1 MAAAAA
7 ASVRTCAALSGSR
20 HAAATRAEAHTF
32 AGCGRR
38 GGAHSWRHPRRRG
51 LAAVVCL
58 VRRAGHQRLSHE
70 GEAGQPLLQRQ
81 VQARRHDGG
90 AGRRRPLV
98 AAPPAAT
105 KPPVRRGVCWPG
117 GREGRSTSAGRL
129 LSLAAL
135 RRAGRGDRSRGLCG
149 RQAAQGA
156 HRRRGC
162 RTGDRGA
169 RRPSVSLSGAEWCDE
184 HGAAPCRP
192 APSYFCAAESENGTR
207 VSTVVHGSGGCG
219 LPASRIRSPRPAC
232 FPSGSALLRIGGRVS
247 QEYMTHAH
255 TVYASIGIRIAR
267 ISDDQSGRTSHACSS
282 QNSRVCTE

>member
-105 KPPVRRGVCWPG
+105 KPPVRRGVRRGCWPG

-207 VSTVVHGSGGCG
+207 VSFMGAEGAACRPRGSADRAQPVSLPVPRYCG
-219 LPASRIRSPRPAC
+219 LGVGCPRS
-232 FPSGSALLRIGGRVS
+232 
-247 QEYMTHAH
+247 T
-255 TVYASIGIRIAR
+255 
-267 ISDDQSGRTSHACSS
+267 
-282 QNSRVCTE
+282 